1 MFLQLLK
8 KDDQIDKKDKNE
20 VFYPESEKKQ
30 RRLEFK
36 KKKNDAKERQKLL
49 NKLESLR
56 QDIEGNYCSL
66 FLNF

>member
-56 QDIEGNYCSL
+56 QDIEGKMP
-66 FLNF
+66 NFI